1 MGLWDVLKRDKK
13 KAEGKKGQQPFTYV
27 VQDIFTLKS
36 QGTVVVGV
44 VKGGPVHV
52 GDPVYILK
60 RRRQFLQAVVAAIE
74 KPGGRM
80 EEALPGANVALMFRE
95 VCPSQLE
102 KGDVVS
108 NLPPSPSYGDGWE
121 NPRLRGLLADRGY
134 TILENLEGYIREEI
148 DLYPKVETGP
158 GEEPEK
164 GGAELP
170 HK

>member
-60 RRRQFLQAVVAAIE
+60 RRRQFLQA
-74 KPGGRM
+74 
-80 EEALPGANVALMFRE
+80 EALPGANVALMFRE

-121 NPRLRGLLADRGY
+121 NPRLRGLLAERGY